1 VNSSHPNTT
10 AAQTEHNWLELC
22 KRLYPHLPVRSGSG
36 RWAVATQ
43 LGIYL
48 HETYTEASSS
58 ILDPRYAR
66 VVDLLTPAVP
76 KIRDDYEDRQW
87 EKRFGK

>member
-1 VNSSHPNTT
+1 V
-10 AAQTEHNWLELC
+10 
-22 KRLYPHLPVRSGSG
+22 
-36 RWAVATQ
+36 TQ

-66 VVDLLTPAVP
+66 VVDLLTPTVP